1 MVLYY
6 NVAQPQ
12 NIKEKY
18 VPFDQID
25 MLVKIPAGRE
35 IKKGSFRL
43 SGKLKVLVTPA
54 TGQPGAGT
62 QRAITSDDQ
71 VFLNQYCGA
80 HGLFRSFTESV
91 NDQTIENIAYYP
103 RIVAMKKQAMN
114 TQTELFTDS
123 ENLTELTGAYANMF
137 LVGQDSNNTIPF
149 SIKPMIALN
158 KSSEN
163 LPQSKFVQ
171 MRIMTQVSSGLEAL
185 FSTKT
190 TGSPA
195 VSVFSAISFELS
207 DLQLAWYEQNQ
218 TSAGDVV
225 LNTYYLNKQT
235 IVSNHTNLNIFAP
248 NVYDAVSVSFIR
260 QADLNTLQTDNNAC
274 YQVPGINRLEF
285 TLNGN
290 DSPISYPI
298 ESYQDIILNYKKSL
312 MSGEKHSFSKSLIA
326 SGQCFGVGC
335 SFPTSVNDKL
345 GINIDIN
352 DSVLTASSTKFD
364 AYMYVNGYLTM

>member
-12 NIKEKY
+12 NIKGSY
-18 VPFDQID
+18 SPFDQID
-25 MLVKIPAGRE
+25 FLVKIPAGRE
-35 IKKGSFRL
+35 IKQGSFRL
-43 SGKLKVLVTPA
+43 SGKLKVSVTDNTTGA
-54 TGQPGAGT
+54 TP
-62 QRAITSDDQ
+62 RDITSADQ

-114 TQTELFTDS
+114 TQTELYTDS
-123 ENLTELTGAYANMF
+123 ENLTELTGPYANMF
-137 LVGQDSNNTIPF
+137 LVGQSASPNNTIPF

-158 KSSEN
+158 KSSAN

-171 MRIMTQVSSGLEAL
+171 MRVMTQVSSGLEA
-185 FSTKT
+185 FYSTKV

-195 VSVFSAISFELS
+195 VSVFSAISFELT

-260 QADLNTLQTDNNAC
+260 QADLNSLQTDNNAC
-274 YQVPGINRLEF
+274 YQVAGINRLEF

-298 ESYQDIILNYKKSL
+298 ESYQDIVLNYKKSL
-312 MSGEKHSFSKSLIA
+312 MTGEKHSFSKSLIA
-326 SGQCFGVGC
+326 SGQCFGIGC

-352 DSVLTASSTKFD
+352 DAVLNASSVKFD

>member
-35 IKKGSFRL
+35 IKQNSFRL

-54 TGQPGAGT
+54 SGQTGAGT
-62 QRAITSDDQ
+62 ERAITPDDQ

-114 TQTELFTDS
+114 AQTELYTNS
-123 ENLTELTGAYANMF
+123 ENLTELTGPYANQI
-137 LVGQDSNNTIPF
+137 LCGQDTNNLIPF
-149 SIKPMIALN
+149 SIKPMIAVN
-158 KSSEN
+158 KTNQN

-185 FSTKT
+185 FSTKLIS
-190 TGSPA
+190 GSTN
-195 VSVFSAISFELS
+195 SFFSSINFELY
-207 DLQLAWYEQNQ
+207 DLQLSWYEQNQ
-218 TSAGDVV
+218 TSAGDIV
-225 LNTYYLNKQT
+225 LNTTYLNKQT

-248 NVYDAVSVSFIR
+248 NVYDAISVSFIK
-260 QADLNTLQTDNNAC
+260 QVDLNTPNTDNNAC
-274 YQVPGINRLEF
+274 YQVPGIERIEF

-298 ESYQDIILNYKKSL
+298 ETYEDIMVNYKKSL
-312 MSGEKHSFSKSLIA
+312 MAGEKHSFSKSLIA
-326 SGQCFGVGC
+326 TGQCFGLGC

-345 GINIDIN
+345 GINIDIDN
-352 DSVLTASSTKFD
+352 AVFNVSSIKFD